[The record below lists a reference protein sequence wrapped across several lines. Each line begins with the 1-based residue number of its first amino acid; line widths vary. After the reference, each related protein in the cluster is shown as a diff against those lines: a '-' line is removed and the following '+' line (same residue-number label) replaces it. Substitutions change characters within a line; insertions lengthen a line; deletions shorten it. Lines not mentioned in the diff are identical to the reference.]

1 MRLPRRTL
9 LRLLAGAAALPVAAS
24 AQAYPSRPVRIII
37 GFAAG
42 GAFDITTR
50 LIAQR
55 LSDRLGQPFIV
66 ENRPGAGTNL
76 ATEAVVRAS
85 PDG

>member
-1 MRLPRRTL
+1 
-9 LRLLAGAAALPVAAS
+9 
-24 AQAYPSRPVRIII
+24 VRIII

-42 GAFDITTR
+42 GAFDITAR